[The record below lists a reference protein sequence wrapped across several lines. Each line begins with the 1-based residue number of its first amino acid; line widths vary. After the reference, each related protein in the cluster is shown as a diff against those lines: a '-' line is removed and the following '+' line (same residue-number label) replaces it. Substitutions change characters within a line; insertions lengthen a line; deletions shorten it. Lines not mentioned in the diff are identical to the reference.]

1 MTGPADSL
9 YRYRFNGW
17 TLESDRALP
26 WLRPAG
32 RGRARRSPDIEIR
45 FADVAPPPSGL
56 PGTVD
61 IAVQPSGAVRV
72 SVPADGLA
80 ILVEKGRRIRVD
92 AASPSDA
99 VLRRWLTGAA
109 MAVLAHQRG
118 QPPLAAAVL
127 EIAGHGVALT
137 GEQPAVWSAVA
148 AALARRGHRRLT
160 DDVALIDPATL
171 LAEPGLPAQRHWLPG
186 GTLKVADDLAS
197 TEAGDGAMPVGSGWM
212 FGEPA
217 PMALMVALQADPLAA
232 GPRLQDLTSAESAS
246 LLERHALLPDL
257 AGAIDG
263 GAGLRTMAHRIARTM
278 TAVVLHVPDAP
289 DWLGPTCDGIEDLVT
304 IVTTED

>member
-9 YRYRFNGW
+9 FRYRFNGW

-45 FADVAPPPSGL
+45 FADVLPPAAGL
-56 PGTVD
+56 PGAAD
-61 IAVQPSGAVRV
+61 IAVQPDGAVRV
-72 SVPADGLA
+72 SVPAEGLA
-80 ILVEKGRRIRVD
+80 ISVEEGRRIRVD

-99 VLRRWLTGAA
+99 ALHRWLTGAA

-127 EIAGHGVALT
+127 EIAGHAVALT
-137 GEQPAVWSAVA
+137 GEQPAVWSVAA

-186 GTLKVADDLAS
+186 GARTGAHDPAAPG
-197 TEAGDGAMPVGSGWM
+197 AGDTAISGGSGWM
-212 FGEPA
+212 VGEPA
-217 PMALMVALQADPLAA
+217 PLALIVALQADPLAV
-232 GPRLQDLTSAESAS
+232 GPRLQDLTSAESAA

-257 AGAIDG
+257 AVAIDG
-263 GAGLRTMAHRIARTM
+263 GAGLRTMAHRIARTV
-278 TAVVLHVPDAP
+278 TAVVLHVPDTP
-289 DWLGPTCDGIEDLVT
+289 GWLGPTCDGIEDLVT